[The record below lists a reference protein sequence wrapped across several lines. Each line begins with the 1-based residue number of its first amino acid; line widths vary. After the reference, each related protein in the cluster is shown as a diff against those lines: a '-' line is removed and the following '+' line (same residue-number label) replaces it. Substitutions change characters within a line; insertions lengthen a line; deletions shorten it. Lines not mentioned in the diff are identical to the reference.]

1 MPSDLP
7 VAPAPWF
14 LTGEGWIIPLH
25 TPFSTTPVALSSAAY
40 APLERGTEADQSDR
54 FHGGV
59 GFVMLVRYKT
69 SNVGPYDE
77 LIYVPGLFSRRSP
90 SDQQQPVEYFPA
102 ITRIYVST
110 DESVYN
116 GRKNWGI
123 PKHRADFHFAS
134 DPKDPSST
142 LVRVSS
148 PAPSSQT
155 ATTPFFACRLRDSA
169 LTPFC
174 TPVST
179 TWLDHPLAQKLT
191 RGYSPTLLQPPL
203 PGLTAAGDGAS
214 RAETA
219 STKTFLV
226 KPVSKGW
233 SRLASIAPLPHE
245 NGGLPTYGDG
255 DMFPQIKPWS
265 KRLNFHMTEFEMQF
279 PIPLEV

>member
-7 VAPAPWF
+7 IAPAPWS

-25 TPFSTTPVALSSAAY
+25 TPFSTTPIPIPPAAY

-69 SNVGPYDE
+69 SDVGPYDE
-77 LIYVPGLFSRRSP
+77 LIYVPGLFSRRS
-90 SDQQQPVEYFPA
+90 SSQQQAPVEYFPA

-110 DESVYN
+110 NESVYN

-123 PKHRADFHFAS
+123 PNFDFTL

-142 LVRVSS
+142 MVRVSP
-148 PAPSSQT
+148 PASSSRT

-169 LTPFC
+169 LTP
-174 TPVST
+174 
-179 TWLDHPLAQKLT
+179 
-191 RGYSPTLLQPPL
+191 PPL
-203 PGLTAAGDGAS
+203 PGPTAAGDNAS
-214 RAETA
+214 HAETA

-233 SRLASIAPLPHE
+233 SRLASIAPLPRE
-245 NGGLPTYGDG
+245 IGGLPMYGDG
-255 DMFPQIKPWS
+255 DNFPRIEPWS

>member
-7 VAPAPWF
+7 VAPAPWS
-14 LTGEGWIIPLH
+14 LTGQGWIIPLH
-25 TPFSTTPVALSSAAY
+25 THFSTTPIPIPPAAY

-59 GFVMLVRYKT
+59 GFVMLVRYK
-69 SNVGPYDE
+69 SSDVGPYDE

-90 SDQQQPVEYFPA
+90 SQQQQPVEYFPA

-123 PKHRADFHFAS
+123 PKHRANFDFTS

-148 PAPSSQT
+148 PVPSSQP

-191 RGYSPTLLQPPL
+191 RGYSASLLQPPL
-203 PGLTAAGDGAS
+203 PAGDEAS
-214 RAETA
+214 CAEVA
-219 STKTFLV
+219 SSKTFLV
-226 KPVSKGW
+226 KPISKGW
-233 SRLASIAPLPHE
+233 SRLASIAPLPHG
-245 NGGLPTYGDG
+245 NGGLPAYGDG
-255 DMFPQIKPWS
+255 IQFPQIEPWS
-265 KRLNFHMTEFEMQF
+265 KRLNFRMTEFEMQF
-279 PIPLEV
+279 PIPLEL